1 MDFVAEDLLKLVL
14 AVTIGSIIGAE
25 REYRDKSAGFR
36 TLVLICMGSTLF
48 TMLSLKIANNSDPAR
63 IAAQIVTGVGFLGAG
78 AILRDGVKVAGLTTA
93 AMIWL
98 VAALGMGVGS
108 GNYAL
113 AGVGAALVLFVM
125 WIFPRWEHQIDSMSG
140 TEQYEIVCANTPGR
154 YEELLNHVKATGL
167 QIISSKCNK
176 ANENII
182 ITLLLQGSPES
193 QAGLAAHLLQD
204 PAIKEFRH

>member
-1 MDFVAEDLLKLVL
+1 MDLVAEDILKLVI
-14 AVTIGSIIGAE
+14 AIAIGSAIGAE

-36 TLVLICMGSTLF
+36 TLALICTGSTLF

-108 GNYAL
+108 GNYLL
-113 AGVGAALVLFVM
+113 AIIGAAIVLAVM
-125 WIFPRWEHQIDSMSG
+125 WIFPRFEHQIDSMSG
-140 TEQYEIVCANTPGR
+140 TEHYEVVCANQPGR
-154 YEELLNHVKATGL
+154 YEELLSHVKASNLRVLT
-167 QIISSKCNK
+167 SKCNK
-176 ANENII
+176 ANEDIVI
-182 ITLLLQGSPES
+182 SLLLQGPPTS
-193 QAGLAAHLLQD
+193 QAALADYLLKD
-204 PAIKEFRH
+204 PNIKEFRH